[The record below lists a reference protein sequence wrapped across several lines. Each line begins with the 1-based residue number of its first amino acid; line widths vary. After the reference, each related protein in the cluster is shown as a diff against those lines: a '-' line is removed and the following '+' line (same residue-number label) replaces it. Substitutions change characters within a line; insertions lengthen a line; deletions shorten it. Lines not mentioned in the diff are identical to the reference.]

1 MASTVTTV
9 PRTTHR
15 LATTNWHASALW
27 VAAAALL
34 GFGASALFSGV
45 VELSRNWFLVP
56 YFGVTIPFLYA
67 YYRWSGM
74 DLLAALRHRWLLALI
89 VTAVLSIFAVVT
101 MLNQPASPRNEGIA
115 LVGDLLWLGVA
126 YGIVDALLLTVL
138 PVSAVWLAFSS
149 AGHTDSWAG
158 KVVAGGAALAAS
170 LIVTAAYHVGYAE
183 FQSSEV
189 ASPLWGNGMMSLGYI
204 LTANPLTAIITHVV
218 LHVTSVL
225 HGIDTTVTLPPH
237 YT

>member
-1 MASTVTTV
+1 MAG
-9 PRTTHR
+9 
-15 LATTNWHASALW
+15 
-27 VAAAALL
+27 AALL

-56 YFGVTIPFLYA
+56 YFGMTIPFLYA
-67 YYRWSGM
+67 YYRWTGM

-89 VTAVLSIFAVVT
+89 VTAVLSIFAMVT

-126 YGIVDALLLTVL
+126 YGILDALLLTVL

-149 AGHTDSWAG
+149 AGRTESWTDRLI
-158 KVVAGGAALAAS
+158 AGGAALVAS
-170 LIVTAAYHVGYAE
+170 LIVTAASRVGYVE

-189 ASPLWGNGMMSLGYI
+189 VSPLWGNGMMSFGYI
-204 LTANPLTAIITHVV
+204 LTANPLTAVITHVV

-225 HGIDTTVTLPPH
+225 HGIDTTVTPPPH
-237 YT
+237 YS